1 MRPNWLLAAALVL
14 ALALAGTSVCR
25 STIVGIGE
33 ALRRAL
39 LPCGRANETA
49 ATAAGGL
56 GAVFVNAAKDFPEL
70 SPRVLSRDPW
80 IVAFQEFASDAE
92 MDGILAAA
100 RAQTRGD
107 FVQSLMDDEDG
118 DVVRS
123 SQHLW
128 CDTPTCM
135 QDADVVRLMSRLS
148 TVTRTPAA
156 NAEVLQLLRYD
167 EGQRYDVHND
177 YTGGGHDGASGGRLF
192 SFVLFLSSPE
202 EGGELHFADVNLTI
216 RAERGAAVLWP
227 SLSAQDFDLPELLSH
242 HASVPVRRGQKL
254 AAVTWLHLYD
264 WRTLQLDRGCAESLG
279 AIIPPFALLPRY
291 LAAREA
297 AGLERIVPS
306 SMIAQ
311 AQRAQRQ
318 AQARREAHN
327 V

>member
-1 MRPNWLLAAALVL
+1 
-14 ALALAGTSVCR
+14 
-25 STIVGIGE
+25 
-33 ALRRAL
+33 
-39 LPCGRANETA
+39 
-49 ATAAGGL
+49 
-56 GAVFVNAAKDFPEL
+56 
-70 SPRVLSRDPW
+70 
-80 IVAFQEFASDAE
+80 
-92 MDGILAAA
+92 
-100 RAQTRGD
+100 
-107 FVQSLMDDEDG
+107 
-118 DVVRS
+118 
-123 SQHLW
+123 
-128 CDTPTCM
+128 M

-291 LAAREA
+291 LTAREA
-297 AGLERIVPS
+297 AGLERIVLS

-318 AQARREAHN
+318 AQARREARSVLKIRASVHGGAPLSQRLFCVIAPFYEYCN
-327 V
+327 IGRACLHPSVVRGSHPSCLCTLCNNYRVSE